1 MLYWLV
7 PAYRTFEENG
17 YQNIYLVLFFV
28 RNEIYLYLQQVRGKA
43 DLMKHY
49 KTRESAL
56 LLIKEKESYGGKDK
70 REQQYG
76 CKEAK

>member
-1 MLYWLV
+1 
-7 PAYRTFEENG
+7 
-17 YQNIYLVLFFV
+17 
-28 RNEIYLYLQQVRGKA
+28 
-43 DLMKHY
+43 MKHY